1 MNKNLTLAGAAVVI
15 LGLSVVVGSLCANTP
30 SEKNENCA
38 IGEEVFF
45 NPYTGLPCHKANAW
59 SQNNHAGEC
68 YRWYVIKDNGDS
80 YDLLLDHNL
89 GAKVPWLSYE
99 DFISAGGAPDEYGI
113 SGNNRFGPLTA
124 LKELQKATSSFKNVE
139 TLTAE
144 DNVSRSA
151 ADGADY
157 TIDYTGYKARL
168 ISAAELATLSGGKPT
183 EEGNAWQ
190 ASSGSYIHALPQWLY
205 ANLGRPDVAQP
216 EIHVAHYTD
225 TAHTVKSD
233 TVWVV
238 CLGSNL
244 GKASVTTMSRYGQ
257 ELLGVRP
264 VIKVKK
270 NKLYNNV
277 KHERRK

>member
-15 LGLSVVVGSLCANTP
+15 LGLSVVVGSLRANNP
-30 SEKNENCA
+30 SEKNENRA

-45 NPYTGLPCHKANAW
+45 NPYTGLPCHKADAW
-59 SQNNHAGEC
+59 SQSNPAGEC

-80 YDLLLDHNL
+80 YDLLLDHNI
-89 GAKVPWLSYE
+89 GARVPWLSYE

-113 SGNNRFGPLTA
+113 SGNNRYGPLTA
-124 LKELQKATSSFKNVE
+124 LKELQKTTGSFKNVE
-139 TLTAE
+139 ILTE
-144 DNVSRSA
+144 NDNVSRSSG
-151 ADGADY
+151 GADY

-168 ISAAELATLSGGKPT
+168 ISAAELAALSGSKPT
-183 EEGNAWQ
+183 EEGDSWKT
-190 ASSGSYIHALPQWLY
+190 SSNSYIHALPKWLY
-205 ANLGRPDVAQP
+205 TNLGRPDIAQP
-216 EIHVAHYTD
+216 EIHVAYYTD

-244 GKASVTTMSRYGQ
+244 GKASVTTRSRYGQ
-257 ELLGVRP
+257 ELLGLRP

-270 NKLYNNV
+270 NKL
-277 KHERRK
+277 

>member
-1 MNKNLTLAGAAVVI
+1 MFVSAMAVI
-15 LGLSVVVGSLCANTP
+15 LGLSAVVVRANMP
-30 SEKNENCA
+30 PEK
-38 IGEEVFF
+38 GKKLVVGGEVFF
-45 NPYTGLPCHKANAW
+45 DPYTGLPCQEDDVWNQ
-59 SQNNHAGEC
+59 SNHAGEC

-99 DFISAGGAPDEYGI
+99 DFISAGGAPDEYSA
-113 SGNNRFGPLTA
+113 SGNNRYGPLTA
-124 LKELQKATSSFKNVE
+124 LKELQKTTGSFKNVE
-139 TLTAE
+139 ILTAD
-144 DNVSRSA
+144 DNASRSV
-151 ADGADY
+151 GSIGY
-157 TIDYTGYKARL
+157 TVDYTGYKARL
-168 ISAAELATLSGGKPT
+168 ISAAELAALSGSKPT
-183 EEGNAWQ
+183 EDGDAWQ

-205 ANLGRPDVAQP
+205 TNLGRPDIAQP
-216 EIHVAHYTD
+216 EIHVAYYTD

-257 ELLGVRP
+257 ELLGIRP

-270 NKLYNNV
+270 NKL
-277 KHERRK
+277 